1 MGDIFENLKAVPSDM
16 KSRRGWVFGS
26 VAGLAA
32 VAGAGWAWWRHSP
45 KPADSGAVQ
54 MLWQQS
60 LDTPDGGKM
69 SLAAFKGKPVL
80 VNFWATW
87 CPPCVEELPLLD
99 RFYRENKANSWQ
111 VVGIAV
117 DQRDP
122 VVRFLGK
129 MPLQY
134 PVVLAGISG
143 IELGKSLGNLS
154 GGLPFTVVLGSDGL
168 IAHRKMG
175 RVTPDDL
182 KTWALLR

>member
-1 MGDIFENLKAVPSDM
+1 M
-16 KSRRGWVFGS
+16 KSRREWIFKS

-32 VAGAGWAWWRHSP
+32 IAGAGWSWWRHSL
-45 KPADSGAVQ
+45 KAADSGAAEAF
-54 MLWQQS
+54 WRQS
-60 LDTPDGGKM
+60 MDTLDGGKM
-69 SLAAFKGKPVL
+69 SLATLKGKLVL

-99 RFYRENKANSWQ
+99 RFYQENKANNWQ
-111 VVGIAV
+111 IVGIAV

-122 VVRFLGK
+122 VARFLGK
-129 MPLQY
+129 VPLQY

-143 IELGKSLGNLS
+143 IALGKSLGNLS

-182 KTWALLR
+182 KVWALLR

>member
-1 MGDIFENLKAVPSDM
+1 M
-16 KSRRGWVFGS
+16 
-26 VAGLAA
+26 
-32 VAGAGWAWWRHSP
+32 
-45 KPADSGAVQ
+45 
-54 MLWQQS
+54 
-60 LDTPDGGKM
+60 
-69 SLAAFKGKPVL
+69 
-80 VNFWATW
+80 
-87 CPPCVEELPLLD
+87 VEELPLLD

-175 RVTPDDL
+175 RVTPRL
-182 KTWALLR
+182 GHCYGNAENLQQITLLFMQK

>member
-1 MGDIFENLKAVPSDM
+1 MSDISENLKAVPPDM
-16 KSRRGWVFGS
+16 KSRRGWVFGA

-32 VAGAGWAWWRHSP
+32 AAGAGWAWWR
-45 KPADSGAVQ
+45 
-54 MLWQQS
+54 LWQQS

>member
-1 MGDIFENLKAVPSDM
+1 
-16 KSRRGWVFGS
+16 
-26 VAGLAA
+26 
-32 VAGAGWAWWRHSP
+32 
-45 KPADSGAVQ
+45 
-54 MLWQQS
+54 
-60 LDTPDGGKM
+60 M

-99 RFYRENKANSWQ
+99 RFYQENKANSWQ